1 MSDDRA
7 RPIMIPEV
15 QAFATGFPVTLL
27 HAGVTLIMLVF
38 AATVYS
44 LLTPYRE
51 VQLVREGNAAAAI
64 SLGGVVIGLAAPLAV
79 SLSASPSVIE
89 IVVWGVATTS
99 VQLLVFRV
107 TDLFL
112 SGLPARIQDGE
123 VAAASL
129 LTAARLASALILAAA
144 VAG

>member
-1 MSDDRA
+1 
-7 RPIMIPEV
+7 MIPEV

-27 HAGVTLIMLVF
+27 HAGVTLAMLVLG
-38 AATVYS
+38 AVVYA
-44 LLTPYRE
+44 LLTPYKE
-51 VQLVREGNAAAAI
+51 VQLIREGNSAAAI

-79 SLSASPSVIE
+79 SLSASPSVLE
-89 IVVWGVATTS
+89 IVIWGVASTA
-99 VQLLVFRV
+99 VQLLVFRI

-112 SGLPARIQDGE
+112 AGLPARIEEGE
-123 VAAASL
+123 TAAAAL

>member
-1 MSDDRA
+1 
-7 RPIMIPEV
+7 MIPEV

-79 SLSASPSVIE
+79 SLSASPSVLE
-89 IVVWGVATTS
+89 IVIWGLATTA
-99 VQLLVFRV
+99 VQLLVFRI

-112 SGLPARIQDGE
+112 AGLPARIVEGE
-123 VAAASL
+123 TAAALL

>member
-1 MSDDRA
+1 
-7 RPIMIPEV
+7 MIPEV

>member
-1 MSDDRA
+1 
-7 RPIMIPEV
+7 MIPEV

-27 HAGVTLIMLVF
+27 HAGVTLAMLVLG
-38 AATVYS
+38 AVVYS
-44 LLTPYRE
+44 LLTPYKE
-51 VQLVREGNAAAAI
+51 VQLIREGNSAAAI

-79 SLSASPSVIE
+79 SLSASPSVLE
-89 IVVWGVATTS
+89 IVIWGVASTA
-99 VQLLVFRV
+99 VQLLVFRI

-112 SGLPARIQDGE
+112 AGLPARIEEGE
-123 VAAASL
+123 TAAAAL

>member
-1 MSDDRA
+1 
-7 RPIMIPEV
+7 MIPEV

-27 HAGVTLIMLVF
+27 HAGVTLGMLVF
-38 AATVYS
+38 GTVVYS
-44 LLTPYRE
+44 LLTPYKE
-51 VQLVREGNAAAAI
+51 VQLVRDGNAAAAI

-89 IVVWGVATTS
+89 IVIWGLATTA
-99 VQLLVFRV
+99 VQLLVFRI

-112 SGLPARIQDGE
+112 AGLPGRIEEGE
-123 VAAASL
+123 TAAAAL

>member
-1 MSDDRA
+1 MT
-7 RPIMIPEV
+7 PEV

-27 HAGVTLIMLVF
+27 HAGVTLAMLVF
-38 AATVYS
+38 GAVIYS
-44 LLTPYRE
+44 LLTPYKE

-64 SLGGVVIGLAAPLAV
+64 SLGGVVIGLAVPLAV
-79 SLSASPSVIE
+79 SLSASPSVLE
-89 IVVWGVATTS
+89 IAIWGLATTA
-99 VQLLVFRV
+99 VQLLVFRI

-112 SGLPARIQDGE
+112 AGLPARIEEGDT
-123 VAAASL
+123 AAAAL